1 MILRLSWFMPGDA
14 AVGTDLPSLAPRFR
28 GVSRSG
34 FREPWKALNAR
45 GRVPNAAQNW
55 ARRDM
60 PRGAHMLALSCSELW
75 IAAMLL
81 GTLAAL
87 AQEKIT
93 YQDHVLPLIE
103 NNCGKCHNPDK
114 KKADLDLTTYSGV
127 MKGSGSGQVVV
138 SGNLD
143 GSKLWRAI
151 TQVEE
156 PTMPPHKPPLPA
168 KELDMFRKWIMGG
181 LLETSG
187 SKAIAANK

>member
-1 MILRLSWFMPGDA
+1 MSPLRHRH
-14 AVGTDLPSLAPRFR
+14 T
-28 GVSRSG
+28 
-34 FREPWKALNAR
+34 AL
-45 GRVPNAAQNW
+45 
-55 ARRDM
+55 
-60 PRGAHMLALSCSELW
+60 CFEL
-75 IAAMLL
+75 IFCCLL

-151 TQVEE
+151 TQGEE
-156 PTMPPHKPPLPA
+156 PTMPP
-168 KELDMFRKWIMGG
+168 
-181 LLETSG
+181 
-187 SKAIAANK
+187 N